1 MELREH
7 FDVATLRAELER
19 LMDNLEARSRDMVNQ
34 DHRREECL
42 MVIGRIQGHL
52 DMLRRLAKMTRP
64 NMDELR
70 LASDMTNDA
79 IQIMRS
85 LAIPRS

>member
-7 FDVATLRAELER
+7 FDLAILRAELDR
-19 LMDNLEARSRDMVNQ
+19 LMGNLEARSRDMANH

-42 MVIGRIQGHL
+42 IVIGRIQGHM

-70 LASDMTNDA
+70 LASDITNNA
-79 IQIMRS
+79 IQMMRL
-85 LAIPRS
+85 LAMPRS

>member
-1 MELREH
+1 MELREQ
-7 FDVATLRAELER
+7 FDVAILRAELER
-19 LMDNLEARSRDMVNQ
+19 LMDNLAARSREIVNH

-42 MVIGRIQGHL
+42 IVIGRIQGHL

-79 IQIMRS
+79 IQMMRS
-85 LAIPRS
+85 LAMPRS

>member
-7 FDVATLRAELER
+7 FDLAILRAELDR
-19 LMDNLEARSRDMVNQ
+19 LMDGLAARSRDMVDH

-42 MVIGRIQGHL
+42 IVIGRIQGHME
-52 DMLRRLAKMTRP
+52 MLRRLAKMTRP

-70 LASDMTNDA
+70 VASDITNDA
-79 IQIMRS
+79 IQMMRS
-85 LAIPRS
+85 LAMPRS